1 MAGHKK
7 APNMGDS
14 STLFASKNR
23 EAGAQSPGSY
33 YRVHACQNQLSRASQ
48 QSNASRVS
56 KLEDS
61 SLSMKE
67 YQHAMPSGDRQL
79 QSTAEED
86 YRYNMRESSPTQLAS
101 RSSPQL
107 QPQSNA
113 KASQH
118 LDSSVSVKECA
129 VMPPWRTPRTND
141 DWRKYGPLDKQI
153 LPVISSRVISMSP
166 PGGTQ
171 GRMSQPPV
179 SLNLQ
184 YPKDGA
190 KSSGVIATDSL
201 DMNFT
206 PRSIFITISPPTPQ
220 SPLYPLAVS
229 EKSPSSPRESLDPSK
244 PNSFIPIPTAS
255 GGSLSPRDEKKLLE
269 QHQRPGQEVWAN
281 SGSPRHSYQDISP
294 LQGLR
299 KPPPLS
305 SRSDYQAFTFCA
317 SQRSTQKFSNT
328 SKNSSSSVTSRGRR
342 RLSTTVC
349 RRDQRLR
356 ERSPKPLSPKTPPPS
371 RSKERRLKVNTEGKF
386 EGCLSKSG
394 RKALKRESN
403 RRPRVLKIIKCTE
416 LDDDNNVNNNNDAAS
431 KNPRKAENSI
441 PENRKLCQ
449 PNKLERA
456 VGECED
462 RSQFV
467 EEHHQEGVVLS
478 WENLTVIT
486 K

>member
-7 APNMGDS
+7 APNMDDS
-14 STLFASKNR
+14 STLFESKNR
-23 EAGAQSPGSY
+23 EGGAQSPGSY

-48 QSNASRVS
+48 QTNASRVS

-67 YQHAMPSGDRQL
+67 YKYAMPSGGRQL

-86 YRYNMRESSPTQLAS
+86 YRYNMREPSSTQLAS
-101 RSSPQL
+101 RSSPQP

-118 LDSSVSVKECA
+118 LDSSVTVKECA
-129 VMPPWRTPRTND
+129 VMPPWRIPRTND
-141 DWRKYGPLDKQI
+141 DWRKYGPLEKQI
-153 LPVISSRVISMSP
+153 LPVISSRVMSMSS

-184 YPKDGA
+184 CPKDGE
-190 KSSGVIATDSL
+190 KSLGVIATDSL

-206 PRSIFITISPPTPQ
+206 PRSIFITISPPTPR

-229 EKSPSSPRESLDPSK
+229 EKSPSPRESLDPSK
-244 PNSFIPIPTAS
+244 PNSFIPIPIAS
-255 GGSLSPRDEKKLLE
+255 EGSSSPRDEKKLLE
-269 QHQRPGQEVWAN
+269 QHQRSGQEVWAN
-281 SGSPRHSYQDISP
+281 SGSPRHSYQDMSP

-328 SKNSSSSVTSRGRR
+328 SKSSSSSVTSRGRR

-356 ERSPKPLSPKTPPPS
+356 EQSPKPLSPKTPPPS
-371 RSKERRLKVNTEGKF
+371 RSKERRLKVNTESKF
-386 EGCLSKSG
+386 EGCLSNFG

-403 RRPRVLKIIKCTE
+403 RRPRVLEIIKCTE
-416 LDDDNNVNNNNDAAS
+416 FEDDNNVNFNNNAS
-431 KNPRKAENSI
+431 KNTRKAENSI
-441 PENRKLCQ
+441 PEKRKLCP
-449 PNKLERA
+449 PNELQRA
-456 VGECED
+456 VAGCED